1 MRTNETLDYALWYAQ
16 KGISVF
22 PLIPRGKEPLT
33 KNSFKNASTNDDQI
47 KTWWNRR
54 PAANIG
60 IATGV
65 GAVPLLVLDVDVG
78 HGAGHDGL
86 QTIKELEE
94 EHGKLPMT
102 WVCKT
107 GGGGLHYYFHCA
119 DPELTTGVNVLPG
132 LDFRGL
138 GGYAVA
144 PPSIHK
150 SGTRYEWTSD
160 GDPRKGVQLA
170 ELPGWLADILK
181 AKKSDTTGFEAADIP
196 AIIPEGG
203 RNSELFRLASSLR
216 AKGLSETEM
225 LAALAQINEERCDPP
240 LSDGELKTICHSASR
255 YERGTATRAIAA
267 EGVKPNDFSDAGN
280 AEVFTRIYRDDL
292 FFTDALGWLYWDGTR
307 WQRDDHR
314 ATTMALE
321 LSAAMLG
328 DALKEN
334 RATLVA
340 HAEAQARFAESGDPV
355 DADAVKRAD
364 ADKKAAKAYLTHAQ
378 HFRGASRIKG
388 MLDLSKPAM
397 VIRADQL
404 DADPFALN
412 TPGGIVNLK
421 TGEIRPHDRVALC
434 SQITAVGPS
443 DDGTALWRD
452 FLDKISCGDR
462 DIQSFLQQVAGMS
475 LIGAVYQEGIV
486 LAYGGGRNGKSTFF
500 NALAAVL
507 GDYAGSVEVST
518 LTTDRGNRGASLATL
533 RGKRLVV
540 TGELEEHQRLSV
552 ATLKRIA
559 STDSLVIEEKY
570 KSPETVKQTHTLTL
584 FTNHLPRVGS
594 TDNGTW
600 RRLIVVP
607 FNATIPPG
615 EGVQNFAQVLTEQ
628 AGGAILSWMVE
639 GAVNFVRNGYKLD
652 VPSAVADATREYRE
666 REDWLNNFIDERCI
680 KKPGV
685 RSGARDL
692 YLEYKMWA
700 EDSGEFVRREND
712 FSVAMSAAGYQ
723 KQKISGRFFWVGLS
737 INNVDSS
744 AWPSTV
750 G

>member
-1 MRTNETLDYALWYAQ
+1 MRTNETLDYVLWYAN

-22 PLIPRGKEPLT
+22 PLIPRGKKPLT
-33 KNSFKNASTNDDQI
+33 KNGFMNASTNDDQI
-47 KTWWNRR
+47 KAWWSRR

-60 IATGV
+60 IATGM

-78 HGAGHDGL
+78 HGTGHDGL
-86 QTIKELEE
+86 QTLKELEE

-119 DPELTTGVNVLPG
+119 DPELTTGANVLPG

-138 GGYAVA
+138 GGYVVA
-144 PPSIHK
+144 PPSIHM

-196 AIIPEGG
+196 VTIPEGG

-225 LAALAQINEERCDPP
+225 LAALVQINEERCDPP
-240 LSDGELKTICHSASR
+240 LSEDELKTICHSASR

-267 EGVKPNDFSDAGN
+267 EGVKPKDFSDAGN
-280 AEVFTRIYRDDL
+280 AEVFTRLYRDDL
-292 FFTDALGWLYWDGTR
+292 IFTDALGWLYWDGTR

-321 LSAAMLG
+321 LSAAMLE

-334 RATLVA
+334 RAALVA
-340 HAEAQARFAESGDPV
+340 HAEAQARFAESGDP
-355 DADAVKRAD
+355 ADSEAVKQAD

-378 HFRGASRIKG
+378 HLRGASRIKG
-388 MLDLSKPAM
+388 MIDLAKPAM

-404 DADPFALN
+404 DADPFAMN
-412 TPGGIVNLK
+412 TLAGIVNLK
-421 TGEIRPHDRVALC
+421 TGETRPHDRTALC

-443 DDGTALWRD
+443 DDGAALWRD

-462 DIQSFLQQVAGMS
+462 DMQSFLQQVAGMS

-615 EGVQNFAQVLTEQ
+615 EGVQNFAQVLAEQ

-652 VPSAVADATREYRE
+652 VPNAVAAATQEYRE
-666 REDWLNNFIDERCI
+666 REDWLNNFIKERCI
-680 KKPGV
+680 EKPGD
-685 RSGARDL
+685 REGARSL
-692 YLEYKMWA
+692 YLAYKEWA
-700 EDSGEFVRREND
+700 GEAGEFVRREND
-712 FSVAMSAAGYQ
+712 FSAAMSVAGYQ
-723 KQKISGRFFWVGLS
+723 KQKISGRFYWVGLS
-737 INNVDSS
+737 IDSAR
-744 AWPSTV
+744 AWEYSSI